1 MTDCTAIS
9 ALKFRQTLSS
19 LVVFGAAASIL
30 SGFCCNPVFA
40 MSLAEELAHG
50 EMCLSEGNINEAKR
64 QYLTIVL
71 RDPNCAEAQ
80 IGLGRTYLSEGDY
93 KSAEAP
99 LKRALKSKPTD
110 ANLLNDLGNAAYR
123 QEHYDDAI
131 SYFNK
136 ALENSGADAYK
147 VQTNLG
153 NAYSD
158 AHRLDEAVKHF
169 AAAITLKNDFAP
181 AYNGLAKMYFDN
193 GHYEEAAEKARE
205 AISHKP
211 DYATAYYHLGLSL
224 AYLKR
229 IPEAKEAL
237 QQSLKYEKSQ
247 QYADDTRRIIAN
259 LSAGTLPSAKVESGS
274 TGRYEPALIE
284 KMLKNKQWAQAQGA
298 IEVALKQ
305 GGDSDPLLWN
315 SLGFSLMH
323 QPGGYLAAKK
333 AFSQALTLRHGNFAE
348 ANYNMGQL
356 LRLMNDNAG
365 AEKSFRAAIDN
376 GKATHTPNPL
386 AQNALGLMLKE
397 KGDYKAADS
406 AYKKAIMQSGVELP
420 VVHYNRAILLE
431 HMDNT
436 REAVQEYKAY
446 LALAPRGLNVKQAEV
461 RLKRL
466 GIE

>member
-1 MTDCTAIS
+1 M
-9 ALKFRQTLSS
+9 LSS
-19 LVVFGAAASIL
+19 LLLACICSTVLVSV
-30 SGFCCNPVFA
+30 CVKPVFA
-40 MSLAEELAHG
+40 LSLSEELAHG
-50 EMCLSEGNINEAKR
+50 ESCLSQGNITEAKR

-71 RDPNCAEAQ
+71 RDPNCGEAQ

-93 KSAEAP
+93 KSAEDY
-99 LKRALKSKPTD
+99 LKRALKSKSND

-136 ALENSGADAYK
+136 ALENSGPDSYK

-169 AAAITLKNDFAP
+169 AAAIALKNDFAP
-181 AYNGLAKMYFDN
+181 AYNGLSKMYFDN

-205 AISHKP
+205 AIAHKP

-224 AYLKR
+224 AYLKK

-237 QQSLKYEKSQ
+237 EQSLKYEKSQ
-247 QYADDTRRIIAN
+247 QYAGDTRRIIAN
-259 LSAGTLPSAKVESGS
+259 LSAGIVPSARRNAGTGS
-274 TGRYEPALIE
+274 HYEPALIE
-284 KMLKNKQWAQAQGA
+284 KMLKGKQWAQAQGA

-305 GGDSDPLLWN
+305 GGDGDPLLWN

-323 QPGGYLAAKK
+323 QPGGYQAAKK
-333 AFSQALTLRHGNFAE
+333 AFTQALSLRHGNFAE

-365 AEKSFRAAIDN
+365 AEKAFRAAIDN
-376 GKATHTPNPL
+376 GKANHTPNPL
-386 AQNALGLMLKE
+386 VQNALGLMLKE

-406 AYKKAIMQSGVELP
+406 AYKRAIMQSGVELP